1 MLGRRRL
8 GTRGAALR
16 RTVQGRLGR
25 QEEAPMNVE
34 AILRSKGDRV
44 VTIALRATIAVA
56 VATLRR
62 EGVGALVA
70 SEDGVTVDGV
80 LSERDIVQ
88 GLANLGTAL
97 LDDKVETLM
106 TRRVFTCTP
115 RDSIAD
121 LAAEMTQRRIR
132 HIPVLRDGA
141 LAGIVSIGDVV
152 KARLDEMEYETSSL
166 RSFIAGAS

>member
-1 MLGRRRL
+1 
-8 GTRGAALR
+8 
-16 RTVQGRLGR
+16 
-25 QEEAPMNVE
+25 MNVE
-34 AILRSKGDRV
+34 AILRDKGEKV
-44 VTIALRATIAVA
+44 VTIPPQATIAVA
-56 VATLRR
+56 AATLRR
-62 EGVGALVA
+62 EGVGALVV
-70 SEDGVTVDGV
+70 SGDGESVEGI

-88 GLANLGTAL
+88 ALAELGRNL
-97 LDDKVETLM
+97 LDAKVEALM

-115 RDSIAD
+115 RDAIAD

-166 RSFIAGAS
+166 RSFIAGA